1 MPARQCVE
9 ALPSEGS
16 PSKLRTLHRAS
27 RNRFGMNRQNLK
39 MTICRLLLA
48 GGVISLVVTT
58 KRAHHLTLH
67 LTLLSSHDSEEALLA
82 SLLGSNGSRRMAVD
96 RVTLRPQRTD
106 YTKTLALLYPPGLLG
121 GYRNQVLRFIA
132 FCVYAKQRNISQV
145 LLPSLLWSTQLD
157 GIGKNVEWFPIPFD
171 WIFDVDHW
179 NTFAPNKLPLLVN
192 RLAADQESD
201 CWTEPSK
208 VGRFELLGDPPRTGL
223 FTDSL
228 NKNITKNRNI
238 HYYLYQDP
246 SHYNATSDS
255 KDANVASPFGG
266 TADTIINHLQRAA
279 LRQGSL
285 SPLLN
290 ITVPLIKK
298 RIQINPRKVDYSHL
312 IRNCQNPYVYGGGTR
327 AGKLWNDYIG
337 FQQNSARRK
346 TRAGNSTSRSV
357 VPFDTDIWVYR
368 ALRPAA
374 QWRKVAD
381 QCVSRHASTGKYMA
395 LHARVELEI
404 MAHICGNRM
413 NRNLTSIV
421 QHVFQLHEEL
431 ISQSSLG
438 EAQLQASD
446 LSGLFIA
453 VSRAGMADTQ
463 SNGHQKFQAI
473 ADENIKSLNRLTSW
487 SQTNRTASNTLQ
499 VGFLHQKLPVFE
511 CGEKV
516 LQEYYASHP
525 DIPDHGSL
533 LQSAVNFH
541 IAISAEVFIGVEGSS
556 YSTDILT
563 TRYWLG
569 KGNGNYRYTKTGIER
584 VENGG
589 LPQPHSNCKT
599 RQ

>member
-1 MPARQCVE
+1 MPSRHCVE
-9 ALPSEGS
+9 VLPSEGS
-16 PSKLRTLHRAS
+16 PSKLRTLQRATRS
-27 RNRFGMNRQNLK
+27 RFGVNRQNWR

-67 LTLLSSHDSEEALLA
+67 VTLLSSHDSEEALLT
-82 SLLGSNGSRRMAVD
+82 SLLGSNGSRRMTVD
-96 RVTLRPQRTD
+96 RDVLGPQQTD
-106 YTKTLALLYPPGLLG
+106 RKTLALLYPPGLLG

-157 GIGKNVEWFPIPFD
+157 GIGKNVDWFPIPFD

-201 CWTEPSK
+201 CWTEPSD
-208 VGRFELLGDPPRTGL
+208 VGRFDLLSDPSRTELFRDSRNRSSPRT
-223 FTDSL
+223 
-228 NKNITKNRNI
+228 RNI
-238 HYYLYQDP
+238 QYYLYQDP
-246 SHYNATSDS
+246 SHYNFTSDS
-255 KDANVASPFGG
+255 KDIGG
-266 TADTIINHLQRAA
+266 TADIIINHLQRAA
-279 LRQGSL
+279 LEQGSL

-290 ITVPLIKK
+290 ITVPLITKQ
-298 RIQINPRKVDYSHL
+298 IQINPRKVDYSHL

-337 FQQNSARRK
+337 FQKNSARRRDR
-346 TRAGNSTSRSV
+346 TSNSSSTSV
-357 VPFDTDIWVYR
+357 VPFDTDILVYR

-374 QWRKVAD
+374 QWRKLAD
-381 QCVSRHASTGKYMA
+381 QCVSRYASTGKYMA

-404 MAHICGNRM
+404 MAHVCGNRM

-421 QHVFQLHEEL
+421 QHVFQLHDEL
-431 ISQSSLG
+431 ISQSSMG
-438 EAQLQASD
+438 EAQLQASV

-453 VSRAGMADTQ
+453 VSRAGMTDTL
-463 SNGHQKFQAI
+463 SNEHQKFQAI
-473 ADENIKSLNRLTSW
+473 ADENIRALNRLTSW
-487 SQTNRTASNTLQ
+487 SQTNRTATKALQ
-499 VGFLHQKLPVFE
+499 VGFLDQKLPVFE

-525 DIPDHGSL
+525 SIPDHGSL
-533 LQSAVNFH
+533 LQSVVNFH
-541 IAISAEVFIGVEGSS
+541 IAVSAEVFIGVEGSS

-569 KGNGNYRYTKTGIER
+569 KGNGNYRYTKTGIDR